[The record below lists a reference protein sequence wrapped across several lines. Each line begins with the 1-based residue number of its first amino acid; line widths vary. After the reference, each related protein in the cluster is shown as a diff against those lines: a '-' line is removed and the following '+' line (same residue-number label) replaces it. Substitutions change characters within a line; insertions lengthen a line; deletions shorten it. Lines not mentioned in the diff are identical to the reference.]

1 MILVTGGSGFIGG
14 HLVEALCSRGERVR
28 CLVRR
33 KVASRAEL
41 VLGDLVSGVGIEAA
55 LEGVDLVIHLAGAT
69 KALKV
74 EDYYSGNVRATE
86 KLVRA
91 VAARQGIRLVHVS
104 SLAAMGPSLDGT
116 PVREDDEARPLTH
129 YGKSKLEG
137 ERIVR
142 RLLPDAV
149 IVRPP
154 VVYGPRDTDVF
165 QVLKPLSNG
174 IAVQM
179 GAGERWFSA
188 IYVRDLV
195 EGLIAASTTSGRTY
209 FLANSTPVSWSDLR
223 ASAAGIMG
231 RSARVLRV
239 PTAVA
244 YAAGFGA
251 EMWARVTGKP
261 GIISREKVT
270 EALQLYWTCDTRR
283 AAQEIGFEARTS
295 LDAGLALTL
304 AWYRENGWL
313 KY

>member
-14 HLVEALCSRGERVR
+14 HLVEALCARGERVR

-33 KVASRAEL
+33 PLKMRAEV
-41 VLGDLVSGVGIEAA
+41 VLGDLVSGAGVEEA
-55 LEGVDLVIHLAGAT
+55 LEGVDLVIHLAGTT

-74 EDYYSGNVRATE
+74 DDYYAGNVRATE
-86 KLVRA
+86 TLAAA
-91 VAARQGIRLVHVS
+91 VAARGIRMVHVS

-116 PVREDDEARPLTH
+116 PVREDDEARPVTH

-142 RLLPDAV
+142 RLVPDAV

-165 QVLKPLSNG
+165 QVLKPLSRG
-174 IAVQM
+174 LAVQI

-188 IYVRDLV
+188 IYVGDLV
-195 EGLIAASTTSGRTY
+195 EGLIAASSAVDRTY
-209 FLANSTPVSWSDLR
+209 FLANSTAVSWGDLR
-223 ASAAGIMG
+223 DSAARIMG
-231 RSARVLRV
+231 RSARVLRI
-239 PTAVA
+239 PTALA
-244 YAAGFGA
+244 YGAGWGA
-251 EMWARVTGKP
+251 DMWARLTGTP
-261 GIISREKVT
+261 RIISREKVR
-270 EALQLYWTCDTRR
+270 EALCPYWTCDTRR
-283 AAQEIGFEARTS
+283 AAEEIGFEARTS

-304 AWYRENGWL
+304 AWYREAGWL